1 MEFGQHHLQSSSFMC
16 RTINSE
22 IKSKATFFPN
32 TLQDI
37 GVGKRTETEQ
47 TYSSDLS
54 SCVEGFCL
62 QQSVVMSASYASF
75 AYEWSTF
82 AGKCTIGL
90 IGLIGIL
97 LYTHQDK
104 LLYIP
109 NPPGFPQKP
118 TDNPIP
124 FQSPSD
130 WTVQGKRAVTS
141 ANSIPFEEEHLST
154 SDGKLIHTWLMLQAN
169 SMNVPTLIYFHGNAG
184 WYEQCHQNDAGQNPE
199 MFMNCCKN
207 LKKLTQMFCVF

>member
-1 MEFGQHHLQSSSFMC
+1 MLSIFSFKAQFYFFLSILHTVDNIFLITTVNYICTLILGNSTHDIPSQRGHTVVSIHPPVMNYRKPVISWNLVNIIFKVLPLCVELSTQKSSQELHSFQIHCKILELANEPRQSGL
-16 RTINSE
+16 T
-22 IKSKATFFPN
+22 
-32 TLQDI
+32 
-37 GVGKRTETEQ
+37 
-47 TYSSDLS
+47 SSDLS

-118 TDNPIP
+118 TDNPIH
-124 FQSPSD
+124 FKVLATGPSK
-130 WTVQGKRAVTS
+130 GK
-141 ANSIPFEEEHLST
+141 
-154 SDGKLIHTWLMLQAN
+154 
-169 SMNVPTLIYFHGNAG
+169 
-184 WYEQCHQNDAGQNPE
+184 EQ
-199 MFMNCCKN
+199 
-207 LKKLTQMFCVF
+207 

>member
-1 MEFGQHHLQSSSFMC
+1 MFFTRQ
-16 RTINSE
+16 TD
-22 IKSKATFFPN
+22 IKSF
-32 TLQDI
+32 I
-37 GVGKRTETEQ
+37 
-47 TYSSDLS
+47 LS
-54 SCVEGFCL
+54 QLFVRDWSRSREASECRDCPSVLNSCVEGLCL
-62 QQSVVMSASYASF
+62 HQTVVMSVSYASF

-118 TDNPIP
+118 SDNPIP
-124 FQSPSD
+124 FQSPGD
-130 WTVQGKRAVTS
+130 WTVQGKRAVSS

-154 SDGKLIHTWLMLQAN
+154 SDGKLIHTWLMLQAD

-184 WYEQCHQNDAGQNPE
+184 
-199 MFMNCCKN
+199 
-207 LKKLTQMFCVF
+207 

>member
-1 MEFGQHHLQSSSFMC
+1 MNYRKPVISWNLVNIIFKVLPSCVELSTQKSSQKLHSFQIHCKIQELANEPRQS
-16 RTINSE
+16 RLT
-22 IKSKATFFPN
+22 
-32 TLQDI
+32 
-37 GVGKRTETEQ
+37 
-47 TYSSDLS
+47 SSDLS

-184 WYEQCHQNDAGQNPE
+184 
-199 MFMNCCKN
+199 
-207 LKKLTQMFCVF
+207 